1 MSNRNIQ
8 HPDAFIRSFPAEG
21 HPDVDKRVVPVGRE
35 AVWSGRRLISYEHSE
50 DFGNGLYCVTS
61 DEYTYNADGIRTS
74 KTVDG
79 IRHDYYLNGTQ
90 IIAETWTLSGI
101 EYLLYYLYD
110 ETGSPIGMQY
120 RTSNYASRVF
130 DAYFFEKNVQGDI
143 IGVYNST
150 GKKIGAYTYD
160 AWGKCSLSGANGNT
174 ILEDK
179 VVAFYNPFRYRGY
192 YYDYETGYYYLQSRY
207 YNPEWGWFLNADGQL
222 NTGFLGYNLFA
233 YAWNNPIMF
242 IDPSGTCSCPMYDPN
257 CRDCR
262 QRKLQ
267 AELAGLPFE
276 ERVPNY
282 NKISHRNE
290 NNDITAENS
299 GDLNYSDVEKLIT
312 LPVGIYATILGYYAE
327 GTLEATMAGGIGA
340 AITVPL
346 NLLLHW
352 NNPNLTTRQK
362 WEMTGYDVGTGV
374 GGVLLTYGVVNCWNP
389 AGWVSFAIGGCY
401 FGVTYMI
408 GWMLE
413 TSLEESNRQMGV
425 VRS

>member
-8 HPDAFIRSFPAEG
+8 HPDAFIRSFPAKG

-179 VVAFYNPFRYRGY
+179 VVVFYNPFRYRGY
-192 YYDYETGYYYLQSRY
+192 YYDYETGFYYLQSRY
-207 YNPEWGWFLNADGQL
+207 YNPEWGRFLNADGYVS
-222 NTGFLGYNLFA
+222 TGTGMLGYNMFA
-233 YAWNNPIMF
+233 YCNNNPVMF
-242 IDPSGTCSCPMYDPN
+242 VDPSGICPMHRKYN
-257 CRDCR
+257 NSCAVCRDGILHQKDR
-262 QRKLQ
+262 Q
-267 AELAGLPFE
+267 
-276 ERVPNY
+276 
-282 NKISHRNE
+282 
-290 NNDITAENS
+290 
-299 GDLNYSDVEKLIT
+299 
-312 LPVGIYATILGYYAE
+312 
-327 GTLEATMAGGIGA
+327 
-340 AITVPL
+340 
-346 NLLLHW
+346 NLSMVAFLL
-352 NNPNLTTRQK
+352 
-362 WEMTGYDVGTGV
+362 
-374 GGVLLTYGVVNCWNP
+374 
-389 AGWVSFAIGGCY
+389 
-401 FGVTYMI
+401 
-408 GWMLE
+408 
-413 TSLEESNRQMGV
+413 
-425 VRS
+425 

>member
-8 HPDAFIRSFPAEG
+8 HPDAFIRSFPAKG

-150 GKKIGAYTYD
+150 GKKIGTYTYD
-160 AWGKCSLSGANGNT
+160 AWGKCSLSVANGNT

-192 YYDYETGYYYLQSRY
+192 YYDYETGYYYLQTRY
-207 YNPEWGWFLNADGQL
+207 YNPEWGRFLNADGYVS
-222 NTGFLGYNLFA
+222 TGTGMLGYNMFV
-233 YAWNNPIMF
+233 YANNNPVMF
-242 IDPSGTCSCPMYDPN
+242 LDPTGEFPWLIIGIIAVATVVIPTVVNHIVNAVNYSKIDEEIKDGYTTEEAKDEIDGILSKYSGDSESSKCRIEFNESAAKITNSYKVTSRYD
-257 CRDCR
+257 R
-262 QRKLQ
+262 Q
-267 AELAGLPFE
+267 
-276 ERVPNY
+276 
-282 NKISHRNE
+282 KISEIIRRTGLTNREYDNMSAEWLGHNICYTLHIKRQSTKNV
-290 NNDITAENS
+290 DIDYD
-299 GDLNYSDVEKLIT
+299 GDERFYVRAGAKALE
-312 LPVGIYATILGYYAE
+312 ILG
-327 GTLEATMAGGIGA
+327 
-340 AITVPL
+340 
-346 NLLLHW
+346 W
-352 NNPNLTTRQK
+352 
-362 WEMTGYDVGTGV
+362 D
-374 GGVLLTYGVVNCWNP
+374 
-389 AGWVSFAIGGCY
+389 
-401 FGVTYMI
+401 
-408 GWMLE
+408 
-413 TSLEESNRQMGV
+413 
-425 VRS
+425 